1 MKKLLLIL
9 LALAVSVPAA
19 FGQSIARDPYNGA
32 IVIDASDGRVL
43 FEDGA
48 DRPGYPASMLK
59 LMDLFVILDRVQ
71 AGQLRLDET
80 VPVTKEAFDMGG
92 SQVWLDPRE
101 TFPLEELLYAL
112 MVQSA
117 NDAAMALAQHVGG
130 SREGFV
136 QLMNQKARELGLSPV
151 TQFQSPHGL
160 PPAAGQRPDM
170 TTPRDFAKLC
180 QALLAAH
187 PETLKYTSVIQR
199 PFRPDAPQPVIM
211 GNHNALLGTFPG
223 CDGLKT
229 GWIRAS
235 GYCLA
240 ATVQRDG
247 RRVISVMMGSE
258 TKKAN
263 IAKTKELI
271 NRCLPDA
278 ARASAAPAVRP
289 APAPVPAPASVPAPA
304 APAGVADEEQGE
316 EGVASGEE
324 PGGSGG
330 GWLGK
335 VGYVLLGAFLAAVVG
350 MAIQRRLLLGR

>member
-1 MKKLLLIL
+1 MKKIL
-9 LALAVSVPAA
+9 FSLALIGLAVPAA
-19 FGQSIARDPYNGA
+19 CAQSIARDPYNGA
-32 IVIDASDGRVL
+32 IVVDASDGRVL

-59 LMDLFVILDRVQ
+59 LMDLFVILDRVK

-80 VPVTKEAFDMGG
+80 VAVTKEAFDMGG

-117 NDAAMALAQHVGG
+117 NDAAMALAIHVGG

-136 QLMNQKARELGLSPV
+136 RLMNQKARELGLSPV

-199 PFRPDAPQPVIM
+199 PFRPDAEKPVIM

-247 RRVISVMMGSE
+247 RRVISVVMGSA
-258 TKKAN
+258 TKSAN

-278 ARASAAPAVRP
+278 TRAAAVPPPQPAVQPAPAP
-289 APAPVPAPASVPAPA
+289 APAPVALDDSA
-304 APAGVADEEQGE
+304 QGE
-316 EGVASGEE
+316 ELDQPAAEPEE
-324 PGGSGG
+324 PAEKRG

-350 MAIQRRLLLGR
+350 LAVQRRLLLR